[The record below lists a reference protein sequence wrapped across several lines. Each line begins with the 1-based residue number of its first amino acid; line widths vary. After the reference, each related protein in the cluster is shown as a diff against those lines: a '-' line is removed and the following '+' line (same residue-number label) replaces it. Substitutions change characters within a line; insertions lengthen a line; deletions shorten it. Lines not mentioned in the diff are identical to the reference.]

1 MAFAASRGHRQRPQI
16 VIAAGRLGRRR
27 QGEPRSRS
35 YPRRRASV
43 RPVVP
48 GGKAGRGRRCQAGGK
63 ADRRQT
69 GGRQVA
75 GGKAA
80 RKRKQGFVCMR
91 NFTIQYISLLSP
103 LCTPHCPR
111 FVPGNHRP
119 LTRMDAGFPVFVPA
133 SPPFSCFPGGR
144 LCTWGTKKPPG
155 RGGCGWLVPGFR
167 RCAWAA
173 RSRLPRLAIC
183 PGSPPTRGA
192 WRRVHQ

>member
-80 RKRKQGFVCMR
+80 RKRKTRVCMYEK
-91 NFTIQYISLLSP
+91 FHYSIYFSFVPALYPALSP
-103 LCTPHCPR
+103 LCPRQSSAANPHGCWVSCFCPR
-111 FVPGNHRP
+111 VPAIFLFSWGKALHLGHKKATRP
-119 LTRMDAGFPVFVPA
+119 GRLRVAGAGFQALRLGSSITSAPA
-133 SPPFSCFPGGR
+133 CN
-144 LCTWGTKKPPG
+144 L
-155 RGGCGWLVPGFR
+155 
-167 RCAWAA
+167 
-173 RSRLPRLAIC
+173 SR
-183 PGSPPTRGA
+183 
-192 WRRVHQ
+192 